1 MHDWPV
7 VCLSRSKKR
16 GSRINPVAA
25 NGHGFRLLDPELRWH
40 RPCLSIFPGYQG
52 VVVDERRG
60 KGSDRKGRYR
70 RGRPGYHD
78 PTAGIGGAAPAISA
92 LTLRL
97 WLAVFGLV
105 ICTAFAIW
113 VYLINAPIGFVV
125 VLLVLAAVA
134 VIDIAVILRRKR
146 RGEPG

>member
-1 MHDWPV
+1 M
-7 VCLSRSKKR
+7 
-16 GSRINPVAA
+16 VA
-25 NGHGFRLLDPELRWH
+25 
-40 RPCLSIFPGYQG
+40 
-52 VVVDERRG
+52 DERRA
-60 KGSDRKGRYR
+60 KRSHVKDRYR

-78 PTAGIGGAAPAISA
+78 PAAGVGGAAPAISA

-97 WLAVFGLV
+97 WLAWFGLA

-113 VYLINAPIGFVV
+113 FYLINAPTIFPV

-134 VIDIAVILRRKR
+134 LIDIVVILRRKR

>member
-1 MHDWPV
+1 MP
-7 VCLSRSKKR
+7 LPS
-16 GSRINPVAA
+16 G
-25 NGHGFRLLDPELRWH
+25 
-40 RPCLSIFPGYQG
+40 FPGYRQG
-52 VVVDERRG
+52 VVADKRQG
-60 KGSDRKGRYR
+60 KRSDRKGRYDK
-70 RGRPGYHD
+70 GLPGYHD
-78 PTAGIGGAAPAISA
+78 PTAGIGGAAPATSA

-113 VYLINAPIGFVV
+113 VYLINAPIGFVA

>member
-1 MHDWPV
+1 MSADGNTVKANSQLVSP
-7 VCLSRSKKR
+7 L
-16 GSRINPVAA
+16 GAA
-25 NGHGFRLLDPELRWH
+25 NAVTFLPCWHDQLLR
-40 RPCLSIFPGYQG
+40 FGYLQG
-52 VVVDERRG
+52 VVADERRG
-60 KGSDRKGRYR
+60 KESDRKGRYR
-70 RGRPGYHD
+70 RGLPGYHD
-78 PTAGIGGAAPAISA
+78 PTSGIGGAAPAISA

-113 VYLINAPIGFVV
+113 AYLINAPIGFVV
-125 VLLVLAAVA
+125 VLLAMAAVA

>member
-1 MHDWPV
+1 MTY
-7 VCLSRSKKR
+7 
-16 GSRINPVAA
+16 
-25 NGHGFRLLDPELRWH
+25 F
-40 RPCLSIFPGYQG
+40 QG
-52 VVVDERRG
+52 VVADERPG
-60 KGSDRKGRYR
+60 KGSDRKDRYR
-70 RGRPGYHD
+70 RGLPGHHD
-78 PTAGIGGAAPAISA
+78 PTSGIGGAVPAISA

-113 VYLINAPIGFVV
+113 SYLINAPIGFVV
-125 VLLVLAAVA
+125 VLLALGAVA